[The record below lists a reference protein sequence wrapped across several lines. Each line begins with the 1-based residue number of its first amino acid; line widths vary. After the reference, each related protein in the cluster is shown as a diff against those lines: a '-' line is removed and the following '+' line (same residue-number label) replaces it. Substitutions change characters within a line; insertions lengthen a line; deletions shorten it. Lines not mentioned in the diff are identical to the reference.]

1 MHAWYTTL
9 FCRSHQAFF
18 LSEKMPVIYNKPF
31 LDETQLLQFLKSKQ
45 LPILDEEKAKNILKN
60 ISYYRFKSYLH
71 PFKDDKTKIFDGSK
85 TFEDIEKLYRFD
97 DELRDILF
105 TIIGRIEI
113 KLRSKLNYIVT
124 KHTNDPFWYLNQNLF
139 IDISKHNDLLLKIND
154 SFFHCKDEYAVH
166 YKNKYINDK
175 SQQYSNL
182 PPFWIVA
189 EVIMFGELYNIY
201 KNINKSQFVLNG
213 KNLLD
218 NLAKEFG
225 AKNLAELNKWL
236 IFIKVIRNRCA
247 HHSRVWNTNYFAPN
261 GIYNSD
267 LRFHRLKIRPNNYN
281 RIYSFFAI
289 LNIMVKALSLDI
301 NIKNEIK
308 NLMVKYPIFDEMKL
322 SSGFPINWKDDSFW
336 T

>member
-1 MHAWYTTL
+1 
-9 FCRSHQAFF
+9 
-18 LSEKMPVIYNKPF
+18 MPVIYNKPF
-31 LDETQLLQFLKSKQ
+31 LDEIQLLQFLKSKQ
-45 LPILDEEKAKNILKN
+45 LPILDENKAKQILKN

-71 PFKDDKTKIFDGSK
+71 PFKDSNTKMFDSSK

-97 DELRDILF
+97 DELRDKLF

-113 KLRSKLNYIVT
+113 KLRSKLSYIIT

-139 IDISKHNDLLLKIND
+139 MDISKHDNILIKIND
-154 SFFHCKDEYAVH
+154 SFSHCKDEYAIH
-166 YKNKYINDK
+166 YKNKYINNK
-175 SQQYSNL
+175 NLQYNSL

-201 KNINKSQFVLNG
+201 TNLEKNKFVAYPN
-213 KNLLD
+213 NLLD
-218 NLAKEFG
+218 DLAKEFG
-225 AKNLAELNKWL
+225 AKNLLELNKWL

-267 LRFHRLKIRPNNYN
+267 LRFHRLKIRPSNYN

-289 LNIMVKALSLDI
+289 LNIMTNALSIDI
-301 NIKNEIK
+301 DIKNTIIE
-308 NLMVKYPIFDEMKL
+308 LMIKYPIFNEMK
-322 SSGFPINWKDDSFW
+322 STAGFPLNWDSDPFW
-336 T
+336 N

>member
-1 MHAWYTTL
+1 
-9 FCRSHQAFF
+9 
-18 LSEKMPVIYNKPF
+18 MPVIYNKLF
-31 LDETQLLQFLKSKQ
+31 LDEIQLLQFLKSKH
-45 LPILDEEKAKNILKN
+45 LPILDEENAKYILKN

-71 PFKDDKTKIFDGSK
+71 PFKDTNTKMFDGSK
-85 TFEDIEKLYRFD
+85 TFEDIVKLYRFD
-97 DELRDILF
+97 DELRDSLF
-105 TIIGRIEI
+105 TIVGRIEI
-113 KLRSKLNYIVT
+113 KLRSKLNYIIT

-139 IDISKHNDLLLKIND
+139 TDTSKHNDLLLKIND
-154 SFFHCKDEYAVH
+154 SFFHCKDEYAIH
-166 YKNKYINDK
+166 YKNKYINNI
-175 SQQYSNL
+175 SQQYSTL

-201 KNINKSQFVLNG
+201 TNIKKDQFIYQG
-213 KNLLD
+213 HNLLD
-218 NLAKEFG
+218 NLAQEFG

-267 LRFHRLKIRPNNYN
+267 PRFHRLKIRPKNYN

-301 NIKNEIK
+301 SIKNEII
-308 NLMVKYPIFDEMKL
+308 NLMDIYPIFDEMKA
-322 SSGFPINWKDDSFW
+322 SAGFPCNWKSDTFW
-336 T
+336 N